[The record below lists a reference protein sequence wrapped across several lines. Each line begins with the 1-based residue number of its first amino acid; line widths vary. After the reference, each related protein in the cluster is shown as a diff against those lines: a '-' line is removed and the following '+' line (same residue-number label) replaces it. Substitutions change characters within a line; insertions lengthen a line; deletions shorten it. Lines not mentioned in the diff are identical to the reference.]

1 MNNIVE
7 NSLLKEAQ
15 HTTLYLEKDEK
26 ITDLSDMQKSI
37 QTDNDNL
44 KQRLETQ
51 QGLHKNLTI
60 DKENENDIQRQ
71 QISDLT
77 KMNDKLEKQLQSKS
91 EEFQSLESKRKEEQQ
106 DHHKM
111 RHNMS
116 SLLSILENTKNT
128 ISRKRLVS

>member
-77 KMNDKLEKQLQSKS
+77 KKNDKLEKQLQSKS